1 MKRLHRKY
9 NYPTRESFA
18 QMTDEDAFQIQKNL
32 IQIEFPFFYTKS
44 LQFALFK
51 VCPSSSS
58 CCKTTNIIADL
69 WHPYHFADPD
79 QDKPVL
85 KRQHL
90 LQALHRH
97 KRPRPGVR
105 GAVSIRST
113 WASGYCAYSI
123 PPQWLPGL
131 GHDSR

>member
-1 MKRLHRKY
+1 MILKEASAGSSVAVLSQKIASIFRDATPQQILQYVVPLVAAYPVLVALLRFRNMKRLHRKY

-32 IQIEFPFFYTKS
+32 IQFEFPFFYTKS

-79 QDKPVL
+79 
-85 KRQHL
+85 
-90 LQALHRH
+90 
-97 KRPRPGVR
+97 
-105 GAVSIRST
+105 
-113 WASGYCAYSI
+113 
-123 PPQWLPGL
+123 
-131 GHDSR
+131 